1 MSESGVLPSFRS
13 GFVTIYGLPNAGKST
28 LLNTILGQKITI
40 TAPKVQTT
48 RRRIKGIYTDERAQ
62 IVFSDT
68 PGWLKP
74 EYLLHHKMMAEIFQT
89 KEDGDISIVLA
100 DVREEVARVLQMS
113 EALQPPAPVFLAL
126 NKIDITGGIIPEIW
140 RQYMA
145 DQRDFAY
152 ATALSA
158 YDKGQCAALVA
169 ALIDYLPEGAPFY
182 EADMLTDQSER
193 CIVAELIRE
202 QIFLLCR
209 EEVPYHTTVLV
220 QSFKD
225 KGAVVVI
232 LADVVVGRAS
242 QKSIMLGRGGAM
254 IKAIGIKARGEIE
267 ALLGKKVYLDL
278 CVKTKEKWRTDPRFL
293 KKMGY
298 TE

>member
-1 MSESGVLPSFRS
+1 MSESGVVPSFRS

-28 LLNTILGQKITI
+28 LLNTILGQKIAI
-40 TAPKVQTT
+40 TTPKAQTT
-48 RRRIKGIYTDERAQ
+48 RRRIKGIYTDDRTQ

-74 EYLLHHKMMAEIFQT
+74 EYLLHHKMMSEILQT
-89 KEDGDISIVLA
+89 KEDGDLSILLV
-100 DVREEVARVLQMS
+100 DVREALEKALHLLEV
-113 EALQPPAPVFLAL
+113 LQPPAPVFLVL
-126 NKIDITGGIIPEIW
+126 NKIDITGGVPEIW

-145 DQRDFAY
+145 DQKDFTRV
-152 ATALSA
+152 TALSA
-158 YDKGQCAALVA
+158 RDTGQCAALVA
-169 ALIDYLPEGAPFY
+169 ALRDYLPEGSAFY
-182 EADMLTDQSER
+182 EADTLTDQSER
-193 CIVAELIRE
+193 CIAAELIRE

-225 KGAVVVI
+225 KGAVAVI
-232 LADVVVGRAS
+232 LADVVVSRAS

-254 IKAIGIKARGEIE
+254 IKAIGFKARREIE

-278 CVKTKEKWRTDPRFL
+278 CVKTKDKWRTDPRFL